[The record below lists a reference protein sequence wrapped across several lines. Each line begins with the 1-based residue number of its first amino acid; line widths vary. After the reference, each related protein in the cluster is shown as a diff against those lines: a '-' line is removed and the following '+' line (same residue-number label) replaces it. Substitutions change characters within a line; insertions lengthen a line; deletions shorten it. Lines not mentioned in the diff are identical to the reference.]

1 MAIKN
6 NELVPQETL
15 DNLKSLDAQLVSSAE
30 AMEKLLVKTQ
40 QISTDLSKSAKS
52 YKELVNVI
60 STYEKVNNETDK
72 TLKQTK
78 ATLSEIEKERQKL
91 IKSTSAEAKAIAEL
105 RVQTEQNNRTNKN
118 TAKENLAAEGS
129 LNQLRAALIRLRIEY
144 DAMGKKAVESPY
156 GKFLAEDINKLN
168 QEVLKAEVATGRF
181 GRNVGNYSSAF
192 NGLGFS
198 VQQVARELPSL
209 SVSFSQFVLAISNN
223 LPMLTDEF
231 KRAGVAYKTAM
242 QEGGDAAKNA
252 ISPTKAVIASIFSW
266 QTALVVGITL
276 FAAYGKEISTLFK
289 QVIAGNGAIKTTKE
303 LQEEINKEFTTG
315 STKIGDQIV
324 KVKDLSDKWVTLGGD
339 MKKQKQ
345 FIIDN
350 KTEFDNLGVSITNA
364 REAENLLVNNTDRF
378 IESLKRRALATSAF
392 RLAGSEYDKVISK
405 ELELQKAME
414 EGISFADRTAAQY
427 STQSQ
432 NMTQQEF
439 YDIRINGMKNDIKQA
454 RQNADAIFDL
464 GRAYEKQAED
474 ELKAAGIREKTKQKT
489 DKSTENAAKKAIEAL
504 KRRKEEELKALD
516 EINETNFKKEA
527 ETQKRILENEQKS
540 YNDRMNAVNEFEN
553 LMGESIN
560 SRADKQITG
569 LQAEYRRLSD
579 IAKKGGQSIGTFEE
593 EFGNEIKLINQKREQ
608 ELNNI
613 SSEGAKKR
621 EDILKDSLAIQ
632 KKALEES
639 YSNTDI
645 DISSREQA
653 DLQKLSQLYSK
664 GKMPNEEYEK
674 RKLDITRQYAN
685 ERFNAEM
692 DMLEDVMSV
701 YAGNE
706 SMQIDIQKKI
716 NDLRLKYNSKLND
729 ELVKQDETAAK
740 KREDIEKQ
748 RNELYM
754 QAAQEAFD
762 FITTLWDAET
772 ERNLAKLEQQS
783 EDNQDWRDSE
793 LERIERL
800 EDAGAISKEQADARK
815 KVVDDQARERE
826 NQIEEQKKQIAINQ
840 AKREKAIALANV
852 AINTAVAILKN
863 TAQLGYLP
871 AIPVNIATGILGALQ
886 AATILAQP
894 LPQYAKGTDNHIGGL
909 GIVGDGGRPEMVITP
924 SGGIFKTPSV
934 PTLVDMPK
942 GTMVMPDYAKALA
955 NMNAERLPK
964 DASDNITIFE
974 SVKQIKKI
982 DESNKLLKQ
991 LNRNINLGNQAIQR
1005 EIIYGNSMSLKRSLI
1020 NKHK

>member
-1 MAIKN
+1 MATKN

-52 YKELVNVI
+52 YKELVDVI

-72 TLKQTK
+72 TLKK
-78 ATLSEIEKERQKL
+78 AKETLSEIDKEKQKL

-105 RVQTEQNNRTNKN
+105 RVQTEQNNRANKN

-129 LNQLRAALIRLRIEY
+129 VDQLRAALIRLRIEY
-144 DAMGKKAVESPY
+144 DAMGTKAQQSPY

-168 QEVLKAEVATGRF
+168 QEVLKAEVSTGRF
-181 GRNVGNYSSAF
+181 GRNVGNYASGF
-192 NGLGFS
+192 NSLGFS

-209 SVSFSQFVLAISNN
+209 SVSISQFFLAISNN
-223 LPMLTDEF
+223 IPMLTDEF
-231 KRAGVAYKTAM
+231 RRAGAAYKTAM

-252 ISPTKAVIASIFSW
+252 ISPTKAVIASVFSW
-266 QTALVVGITL
+266 QTALVVGLTL
-276 FAAYGKEISTLFK
+276 FAAYGKEIGNVFK

-303 LQEEINKEFTTG
+303 LQEDINKEFNNG

-324 KVKDLSDKWVTLGGD
+324 KVKDLSEKWVALGSD

-350 KTEFDNLGVSITNA
+350 KTEFDNLGVSITNS
-364 REAENLLVNNTDRF
+364 REAENLLVDNTDRF
-378 IESLKRRALATSAF
+378 IESLKRRALATAAF

-439 YDIRINGMKNDIKQA
+439 FDIRINGMKNDVKQA

-474 ELKAAGIREKTKQKT
+474 ELKAAGISEKTKQKT
-489 DKSTENAAKKAIEAL
+489 DKSAENAAKKAIEAL
-504 KRRKEEELKALD
+504 KRRKEEEMKALD
-516 EINETNFKKEA
+516 EINETNFKTEA
-527 ETQKRILENEQKS
+527 ETQKRILENEKNS
-540 YNDRMNAVNEFEN
+540 YKDRMTAVNEFEN

-593 EFGNEIKLINQKREQ
+593 EFGNELKVINQKREQ

-613 SSEGAKKR
+613 STEGAKKR

-645 DISSREQA
+645 GISSREQEE
-653 DLQKLSQLYSK
+653 LQKLSQLYSK
-664 GKMPNEEYEK
+664 GGMSNEEYEK
-674 RKLDITRQYAN
+674 RKLAITRQYAN
-685 ERFNAEM
+685 ERFNAEL
-692 DMLEDVMSV
+692 DMLEDIMTL
-701 YAGNE
+701 YAGDE
-706 SMQIDIQKKI
+706 SKQIDIQKKI
-716 NDLRLKYNSKLND
+716 NAIRLKYNDKLNG
-729 ELVKQDETAAK
+729 ELIKQDETAAK
-740 KREDIEKQ
+740 KREEIEKQ

-754 QAAQEAFD
+754 DAAQEAFD

-783 EDNQDWRDSE
+783 EDNQDWRDNE
-793 LERIERL
+793 IERIERL
-800 EDAGAISKEQADARK
+800 EDSGAISKEQADARK
-815 KVVDDQARERE
+815 KVVDDQAKERE

-924 SGGIFKTPSV
+924 SGGIFKTPSI

-964 DASDNITIFE
+964 DRSDSVTIFE

-982 DESNKLLKQ
+982 DESNRILKQ
-991 LNRNINLGNQAIQR
+991 MNQNINLGNQAIQR
-1005 EIIYGNSMSLKRSLI
+1005 EIIAGNSSVLRRGLI
-1020 NKHK
+1020 SKHK

>member
-52 YKELVNVI
+52 YKELVDVI

-105 RVQTEQNNRTNKN
+105 RVQTEQNNRVNKN

-783 EDNQDWRDSE
+783 EDNQDWRDDE

-800 EDAGAISKEQADARK
+800 EDSGAISKEQADARK
-815 KVVDDQARERE
+815 KVVDDQAKERDR
-826 NQIEEQKKQIAINQ
+826 QIELEKRRAQIEQ
-840 AKREKAIALANV
+840 AKREKAIALAT
-852 AINTAVAILKN
+852 AGINTARAI
-863 TAQLGYLP
+863 TAVLP
-871 AIPVNIATGILGALQ
+871 NFVLAALVGALGALQ
-886 AATILAQP
+886 IGTILATQI
-894 LPQYAKGTDNHIGGL
+894 PQYAVGTDNHIGGL

-982 DESNKLLKQ
+982 DESNRLLKQ
-991 LNRNINLGNQAIQR
+991 MNQNINLGNQAIQR
-1005 EIIYGNSMSLKRSLI
+1005 EIISGNSRASIRNLLS
-1020 NKHK
+1020 KHN